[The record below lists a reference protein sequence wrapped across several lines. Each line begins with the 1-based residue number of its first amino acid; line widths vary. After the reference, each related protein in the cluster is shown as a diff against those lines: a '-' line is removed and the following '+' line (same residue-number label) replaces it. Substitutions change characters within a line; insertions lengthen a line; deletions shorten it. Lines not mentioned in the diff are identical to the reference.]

1 MTRPLE
7 LGQYTAI
14 HYGET
19 LAALQPSVGSV
30 GDAIDNALCETT
42 IGLYKTECIRDGSP
56 FRRGRSAASLTW
68 RTSPRRG
75 WLGTTNEGSCTASA
89 ESHPQKP
96 RPSTTLD
103 YTPEST
109 PVTHNGLCINR
120 CFNPGEG
127 ASR

>member
-1 MTRPLE
+1 VLTRPLE

-42 IGLYKTECIRDGSP
+42 IGLYKT
-56 FRRGRSAASLTW
+56 
-68 RTSPRRG
+68 
-75 WLGTTNEGSCTASA
+75 EGSCTASA